1 MRMRVYLPTKT
12 TPYTSQTKKH
22 TRAKS
27 IQSGGIRPK
36 IDSENARGDIY
47 EDTCRLALRHR
58 DFWNFLR
65 KYAISDRKDEQRDD
79 MRHHRVVKRVSQTR
93 RSQHLSRLRLSNLSK
108 IHTADLENYA
118 SSRSDPPLRR
128 GRGRKRRRMY
138 LANCAAA
145 KTPDLI

>member
-58 DFWNFLR
+58 EFWNFLR
-65 KYAISDRKDEQRDD
+65 KYAIFDRKVRY
-79 MRHHRVVKRVSQTR
+79 HRVVKRVSQTR

>member
-1 MRMRVYLPTKT
+1 MPVLAASIDRICSRAIRMRVYLPTKT

-36 IDSENARGDIY
+36 IGSENARGDIY
-47 EDTCRLALRHR
+47 EDTCRRALRHR

-65 KYAISDRKDEQRDD
+65 KYAISDRKDDQKDD

-93 RSQHLSRLRLSNLSK
+93 RSQHLDRRHLSNLSK
-108 IHTADLENYA
+108 IHTADLRN
-118 SSRSDPPLRR
+118 SSNS
-128 GRGRKRRRMY
+128 
-138 LANCAAA
+138 
-145 KTPDLI
+145 